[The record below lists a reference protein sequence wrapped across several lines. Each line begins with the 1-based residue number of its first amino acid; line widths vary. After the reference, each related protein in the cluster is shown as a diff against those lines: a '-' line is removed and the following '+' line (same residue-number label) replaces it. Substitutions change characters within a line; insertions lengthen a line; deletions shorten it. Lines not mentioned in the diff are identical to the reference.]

1 MLLAR
6 KTELITLESDSPVE
20 VSLLKDG
27 EDQRWNDYVFRCLE
41 SSHCH
46 LSGWRRVIQRA
57 YGHQSCYL
65 WAHQDGEIRGVLPLI
80 SMRSF
85 FVLRSL
91 VSLPFLDDG
100 GICANNEQ
108 VRGKL
113 YQEAVRLYEEQAAEL
128 LDLRHRYAND
138 LELPLNGEKV
148 MMILDL
154 PANSDELWKRFDAKL
169 RNQVR
174 KAQKS
179 GLTASWSGI
188 EGLADFYDV
197 FTSNMR
203 DLGSPVHSKK
213 FFAAILEEF
222 TDSVKFMLVRKG
234 DRVIGG
240 AVCFFFN
247 GNLIVPWASSLREY
261 FSLCPNN
268 LLYWEMIRWGCE
280 NGYRRFDFGR
290 SSPDS
295 GTYHFKKQW
304 GVKEEPLHW
313 QCLKRKVGQ
322 VAMLHAHDVK
332 YQWIIRLWS
341 HLPLS
346 LTKIVGPFI
355 RGQISS

>member
-1 MLLAR
+1 MHKAVS
-6 KTELITLESDSPVE
+6 ITLESDSLVN

-27 EDQRWNDYVFRCLE
+27 EDRRWDDYVLRSPE

-46 LSGWRRVIQRA
+46 LSGWRRVVERG

-65 WAHQDGEIRGVLPLI
+65 WARENGEVRGVFPLV

-85 FVLRSL
+85 FVRRSF

-100 GICANNEQ
+100 GICADNELA
-108 VRGKL
+108 RGKL
-113 YQEAVRLYEEQAAEL
+113 YQEAVQLYKSQKADF
-128 LDLRHRYAND
+128 LDLRHRYKNT
-138 LELPLNGEKV
+138 LGLPLNGDKV

-154 PANSDELWKRFDAKL
+154 PDNPDELWKCFDAKL

-179 GLTASWSGI
+179 GLTAAWSGQ
-188 EGLADFYDV
+188 EGLADFYKV
-197 FTSNMR
+197 FAANMR
-203 DLGSPVHSKK
+203 DLGSPVHSRK
-213 FFAAILEEF
+213 FFSAIFDEF
-222 TDSVKFMLVRKG
+222 PESAKFMLVRKESE
-234 DRVIGG
+234 VIGG
-240 AVCFFFN
+240 AVCFFFK

-268 LLYWEMIRWGCE
+268 LLYWEMLRWGCE

-295 GTYHFKKQW
+295 GTYRFKKQW

-313 QCLKRKVGQ
+313 QCLNRKVGQ
-322 VAMLHAHDVK
+322 EVMPHAADAK
-332 YQWIIRLWS
+332 YQWLIRAWS
-341 HLPLS
+341 RLPLAV
-346 LTKIVGPFI
+346 TKLAGPLL